1 MNRPAPESDSIADAI
16 ARRQLPIKDG
26 LYLADGHAIA
36 LALYWEPKLALE
48 TGARFDARRLLR
60 EDPTWVCDLDLH
72 QEIRLP
78 AQMGFCLIGGG
89 SYGADGC
96 AVCLAADRS
105 FKWALLLQESNP
117 FDALIPCAGTE
128 ILLCSTAGLAI
139 AIDID
144 SPQHLMASRRP

>member
-1 MNRPAPESDSIADAI
+1 M
-16 ARRQLPIKDG
+16 
-26 LYLADGHAIA
+26 ADGHAIA

-78 AQMGFCLIGGG
+78 AQMGFCLIGE
-89 SYGADGC
+89 ALM
-96 AVCLAADRS
+96 ARMAAQSAWPHRS

-144 SPQHLMASRRP
+144 SPQHLVASRRP

>member
-78 AQMGFCLIGGG
+78 AKMGFCLIGGG

-96 AVCLAADRS
+96 ATAASNGRYYCRSPILSTRSSPAPARRFCYVQPLALPS
-105 FKWALLLQESNP
+105 PSP
-117 FDALIPCAGTE
+117 SPSI
-128 ILLCSTAGLAI
+128 STRLNI
-139 AIDID
+139 
-144 SPQHLMASRRP
+144 